1 MQTKWHNFGIE
12 NRQTIQTVNPGR
24 IPHVYSANRFSVSIH
39 RIARQPRD
47 LIVSQSITERPR
59 GAVTPWA
66 FTYYY
71 TYSLTYSYHLVSL
84 FSYNSP
90 TQPFVLLLASREKR
104 EMYAKCA
111 LR

>member
-1 MQTKWHNFGIE
+1 M
-12 NRQTIQTVNPGR
+12 
-24 IPHVYSANRFSVSIH
+24 
-39 RIARQPRD
+39 
-47 LIVSQSITERPR
+47 
-59 GAVTPWA
+59 TPWA
-66 FTYYY
+66 FTYYYY
-71 TYSLTYSYHLVSL
+71 TYSLTYSYTTFSL